1 VLTDLATLVLAD
13 SSICRIRLYNGV
25 PFVSGKLVGFFV
37 TVPSPHTIEVVVPA
51 SVALPELPS
60 LGIRVC
66 FPIKVDT
73 VGSNPSEFFKLHHHP
88 HFLFS

>member
-37 TVPSPHTIEVVVPA
+37 TVPSPHTIEAAETLIPRQCCADV
-51 SVALPELPS
+51 
-60 LGIRVC
+60 
-66 FPIKVDT
+66 IKD
-73 VGSNPSEFFKLHHHP
+73 EFLLWGQEY
-88 HFLFS
+88 LFSITPPCFHNQ